1 MTSEMAPDPEATRT
15 ALASFGQSGMT
26 GGDLGEA
33 ALLLAAL
40 DSPGVPLVPYRDHL
54 ACLAETA
61 MKAPAES
68 PDAALR
74 QTITG
79 DFSYEGDQ
87 ETYDDPQNAN
97 LIRVIDRR
105 KGLPVALGIL
115 YIETARALGIEAC
128 GLNFPNHFLIR
139 LQWDGGRAIIDPF
152 NGGRNLD
159 ARALRALLTQFQG
172 AHAAL
177 TQAHYSDVSDLDIL
191 LRLQNNIKLRLLRDG
206 KLEPALQVIRDMRL
220 LAPGIPSL
228 LREEG
233 LLLARKGER
242 RAAIGCLRD
251 FLALDNLREPERVDV
266 TRVLQVLE
274 SQLN

>member
-1 MTSEMAPDPEATRT
+1 MVPDPQSTRAT
-15 ALASFGQSGMT
+15 LARIGE
-26 GGDLGEA
+26 GGLTHANLGEA
-33 ALLLAAL
+33 ALLLASL
-40 DSPGVPLVPYRDHL
+40 DCSDVPLEPYRDHL
-54 ACLAETA
+54 ASIARTAEKLSA
-61 MKAPAES
+61 DGPS
-68 PDAALR
+68 AALR
-74 QTITG
+74 QAIAG
-79 DFSYEGDQ
+79 ELGYEGDQ
-87 ETYDDPQNAN
+87 KTYDDPQNAN

-105 KGLPVALGIL
+105 KGLPVSLGIL
-115 YIETARALGIEAC
+115 YIETARALGLEAC

-139 LQWDGGRAIIDPF
+139 LQWNSGRAIVDPF
-152 NGGRNLD
+152 NGGISLD
-159 ARALRALLTQFQG
+159 ARALRDLLAQFQG
-172 AHAAL
+172 ASAEL
-177 TQAHYSDVSDLDIL
+177 TQAHYTGVSDLDIL

-251 FLALDNLREPERVDV
+251 FLTRDDIREPERVDAA
-266 TRVLQVLE
+266 RVLQVLE

>member
-1 MTSEMAPDPEATRT
+1 MDPDLDSIRAT
-15 ALASFGQSGMT
+15 LAGFGQSDLT
-26 GGDLGEA
+26 DGDLGEA
-33 ALLLAAL
+33 ALLLASL
-40 DSPGVPLVPYRDHL
+40 DCPGVPLAPYRDHL
-54 ACLAETA
+54 ASIVTTA
-61 MKAPAES
+61 MKSTAET

-74 QTITG
+74 QAIAG
-79 DFSYEGDQ
+79 EFAYEGDQ
-87 ETYDDPQNAN
+87 KTYDDPQNAN

-115 YIETARALGIEAC
+115 NIVTARALGLEAC

-139 LQWDGGRAIIDPF
+139 LQWDGGRAIVDPF
-152 NGGRNLD
+152 NGGVSLD
-159 ARALRALLTQFQG
+159 ARALRDLLAQFQG
-172 AHAAL
+172 PSAEL

-191 LRLQNNIKLRLLRDG
+191 LRLQNNIKLRLIRDG
-206 KLEPALQVIRDMRL
+206 KLEPALQVVRDMRL
-220 LAPGIPSL
+220 LAPGIPGL

-242 RAAIGCLRD
+242 RAAIDCLRD
-251 FLALDNLREPERVDV
+251 FLTRDGIREPERVDV

>member
-1 MTSEMAPDPEATRT
+1 MVPDPESTRAT
-15 ALASFGQSGMT
+15 LAGFGESGLT
-26 GGDLGEA
+26 EANLGEA
-33 ALLLAAL
+33 ALLLASL
-40 DSPGVPLVPYRDHL
+40 DRPGVPLEQYRDHL
-54 ACLAETA
+54 ASLATTA
-61 MKAPAES
+61 GQSPADD
-68 PDAALR
+68 PGAALR
-74 QTITG
+74 QTIAG
-79 DFSYEGDQ
+79 EFGYEGDRK
-87 ETYDDPQNAN
+87 TYDDPQNAN

-115 YIETARALGIEAC
+115 YIQTARMLGHEAC

-139 LQWDGGRAIIDPF
+139 LQWDGGRAIVDPF
-152 NGGRNLD
+152 NGGVSLD
-159 ARALRALLTQFQG
+159 ARALRDLLAHFQG
-172 AHAAL
+172 ETATL

-206 KLEPALQVIRDMRL
+206 QLEPALQVIRDMRL
-220 LAPGIPSL
+220 LAPGTPSL

-251 FLALDNLREPERVDV
+251 FLTRDNIREPERVDV
-266 TRVLQVLE
+266 ARVLQVLE